1 MLTPKQEEYCRN
13 RALKKMTQKEAY
25 RNAYN
30 ASNMT
35 DNAVAVE
42 ACRLEDNPNIALKI
56 KELED
61 EQTAEI
67 LKEKKWTRDN
77 AYTELTW
84 LIEKA
89 KDEIEDMGMRN
100 ASAASAIINSVK
112 ELNAIYEVTEEEI
125 ETEDDGFIEALSGEA
140 SEVWADEEDSDIPV

>member
-13 RALKKMTQKEAY
+13 RALKKMTQKDAY

-42 ACRLEDNPNIALKI
+42 ACRLEDNPNVALKI

-61 EQTAEI
+61 EQKAEI
-67 LKEKKWTRDN
+67 LKENKWTRDN
-77 AYTELTW
+77 AYTELKW
-84 LIEKA
+84 LIDKA
-89 KDEIEDMGMRN
+89 KKEIEDTDN
-100 ASAASAIINSVK
+100 VSSSTASAIINSVK
-112 ELNAIYEVTEEEI
+112 ELNSIYEVTAEAI
-125 ETEDDGFIEALSGEA
+125 ETEEDGFIEALNGEA
-140 SEVWADEEDSDIPV
+140 GEVWDDENNGDIPV